1 MKYTKHR
8 RHIGLPLLFAF
19 SLNKWTLFYTIKGL
33 QRSFNTEFRI
43 WIVSFLIKIFISYYF
58 CQYREVLKKIEFR
71 PKNSCPKKRW
81 PPSFLACIRLWNI
94 YIYIHMLLE
103 QKSSAEWTTTI
114 KFTTLQWFRSSN
126 DVRLQ
131 GTRKFPLILWEV
143 FYVYI
148 CVYIYIY
155 IYMCVLYIYYIYVCI
170 LIYVYIYM
178 YSYIY
183 IHIYIYIYIHI
194 NTYVYICV
202 FIFDIC

>member
-1 MKYTKHR
+1 MKYTKHH
-8 RHIGLPLLFAF
+8 RHIGLPLLLAF

-155 IYMCVLYIYYIYVCI
+155 MCIIYILYICMYTYICI
-170 LIYVYIYM
+170 YLHVF
-178 YSYIY
+178 IY
-183 IHIYIYIYIHI
+183 IHTYLYIYIYIHI